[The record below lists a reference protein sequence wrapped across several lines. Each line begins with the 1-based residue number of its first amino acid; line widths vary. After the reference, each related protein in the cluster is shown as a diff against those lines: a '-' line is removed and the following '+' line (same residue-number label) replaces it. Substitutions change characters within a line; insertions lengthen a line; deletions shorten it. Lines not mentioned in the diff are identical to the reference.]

1 MTKDSLRLSRIG
13 LCGYLH
19 GFTRPTLLCS
29 YNSYSTTESSS
40 ILNSKFL
47 LLFILCICPFNSSL
61 IFPSPLLVLIEEV
74 FQIKSLLFF
83 LSSSHL
89 YFRHPLQPALTGASH
104 PSCVWSPMISD
115 QWVLM
120 CFWSAWSTI
129 SPLTSDIAHHLSFS
143 YSTTSTTYISSLT
156 YVPAARSVLLT
167 TWSEGRIIDRIAA
180 FSPNYQ
186 YLEYWL
192 PQKAL
197 TPH

>member
-1 MTKDSLRLSRIG
+1 MVSLDQHIG
-13 LCGYLH
+13 VLTILIPPQKVHQSWIVSFSFSSFYVFVPLTVPWS
-19 GFTRPTLLCS
+19 FRPLCS
-29 YNSYSTTESSS
+29 SWLKRFFSNKKS
-40 ILNSKFL
+40 
-47 LLFILCICPFNSSL
+47 PF
-61 IFPSPLLVLIEEV
+61 
-74 FQIKSLLFF
+74 FF
-83 LSSSHL
+83 SSSHL
-89 YFRHPLQPALTGASH
+89 YFRHPLLPALTGASH

-143 YSTTSTTYISSLT
+143 YSTAAPSTTYISSLT
-156 YVPAARSVLLT
+156 YLPAARSVLLT